1 MNEKGKPLLPFR
13 PDDTSENRI
22 LVTKSYD
29 DTFYRLLHLR
39 QRDRGKRRG
48 AVLTGQPGTGASLW
62 LPRLH
67 PVHKLT
73 DTRVPQEKPPS

>member
-29 DTFYRLLHLR
+29 DTFHRLLNLR

-48 AVLTGQPGTGASLW
+48 VVLTGQPGTGASLW
-62 LPRLH
+62 PPYPHLARQLTSTPVLQGKLP
-67 PVHKLT
+67 
-73 DTRVPQEKPPS
+73 S